1 MKFWPDN
8 EPKRV
13 WAQTSEG
20 IIDLEKKDYWQGKD
34 CHVWLTAGDN
44 PMEMKVSV
52 TAEQSELMRVFVA
65 WDMDVP
71 ASIRIMGDHW
81 ERGYGDLEFRGI
93 VPERVLPWYFVAVTD
108 NGYHAAG
115 VKTGCN
121 AFCHWQLTRD
131 GLVLCLDLR
140 NGAMGVL
147 LGGRVLEAATLVY
160 VPDTGSET
168 AFSYTRRL
176 LKNLCTNPIMPKEPM
191 YGGNNWYYAYGQ
203 SSATEIMEDTRL
215 VSSLASNT
223 FNRPWMFIDDGWQV
237 CHNANFTGGPWHEGN
252 YKFPDLPGLCNK
264 MKAEGVK
271 TGLWIR
277 PLLNF
282 CDFPTSWRLP
292 QSRFLARELGGEY
305 KTFMDPSIPDV
316 LEWIKTDITRI
327 RSWGFDAIKHDY
339 TTYDILGRWGFD
351 MSGEMTNPGWHFAD
365 RTRTTMEI
373 ILDLYRAIREAAD
386 SMLVLGC
393 NTISHAA
400 AGLCEVQRTGD
411 DTSGREW
418 ERTRKMGVNTLA
430 FRTAQHGLFYAAD
443 ADCVG
448 VTPNIPWHLNKQW
461 LDLVARSGTPLL
473 VSIDPKTA
481 TAEQK
486 RDVAKAFDLASKEMQ
501 IAEPLD
507 WLHTSCPSEYK
518 LNGEYARFNWT
529 YQADSSQGTRTASIS

>member
-1 MKFWPDN
+1 MKLWFEN

-13 WAQTSEG
+13 WVQTSEG
-20 IIDLEKKDYWQGKD
+20 NIDLEKKDCWRGNGCQ
-34 CHVWLTAGDN
+34 VWLAPGDN
-44 PMEMKVSV
+44 PTEMNISL
-52 TAEQSELMRVFVA
+52 TAEKSELMRVYIA
-65 WDMDVP
+65 WDMEAP
-71 ASIRIMGDHW
+71 ADIRIMGDHW

-93 VPERVLPWYFVAVTD
+93 APERALPWYFIAES
-108 NGYHAAG
+108 NAGLYAAG

-121 AFCHWQLTRD
+121 AFCHFKLTRD
-131 GLVLCLDLR
+131 RLVLCLDVR
-140 NGAMGVL
+140 NGGMGVL
-147 LGGRVLEAATLVY
+147 LNNRVLEAATLVHM
-160 VPDTGSET
+160 PGTQDET
-168 AFSYTRRL
+168 IFGFTRRF
-176 LKNLCTNPIMPKEPM
+176 LKTLCPNPIMPKQPM
-191 YGGNNWYYAYGQ
+191 YGGNNWYYAYGI
-203 SSATEIMEDTRL
+203 SSAEEIMEDTRL

-223 FNRPWMFIDDGWQV
+223 SNRPWMFIDDGWQI
-237 CHNANFTGGPWHEGN
+237 CRNANFTGGPWHEGN
-252 YKFPDLPGLCNK
+252 YKFPDLPGLCDK
-264 MKAEGVK
+264 MKSEGVK
-271 TGLWIR
+271 TGIWIR

-282 CDFPTSWRLP
+282 CDFPVSWRLP

-305 KTFMDPSIPDV
+305 QTFMDPSVPDV
-316 LEWIKTDITRI
+316 LEWIKTDIARI

-351 MSGEMTNPGWHFAD
+351 MGMEMTNSDWCFSD
-365 RTRTTMEI
+365 RSLTTMEI
-373 ILDLYRAIREAAD
+373 ILNLYRAIREASD

-430 FRTAQHGLFYAAD
+430 FRAAQHGLFYAAD

-448 VTPNIPWHLNKQW
+448 VTPAIPWHLNKQW

-486 RDVAKAFDLASKEMQ
+486 RDVAKAFEQASKEQ
-501 IAEPLD
+501 ILAEPLD
-507 WLHTSCPSEYK
+507 WLHTSCPSEYL
-518 LNGEYARFNWT
+518 LNGEYTRFRWDGNSIT
-529 YQADSSQGTRTASIS
+529 SNSRTEEIA